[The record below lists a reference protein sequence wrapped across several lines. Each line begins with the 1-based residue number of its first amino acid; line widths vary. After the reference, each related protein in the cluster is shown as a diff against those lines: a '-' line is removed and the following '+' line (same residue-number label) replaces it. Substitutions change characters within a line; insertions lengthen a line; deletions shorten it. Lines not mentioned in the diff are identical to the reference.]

1 MQEWQRVQP
10 AIKAGSGIVQ
20 GGRCALAGLRQ
31 RALSRLRRES
41 VVMDTPV
48 TLLIHPDEKYVPIK
62 MKDIAGQRY
71 CFNLLLVI
79 ILI

>member
-1 MQEWQRVQP
+1 
-10 AIKAGSGIVQ
+10 
-20 GGRCALAGLRQ
+20 
-31 RALSRLRRES
+31 
-41 VVMDTPV
+41 MDTPV
-48 TLLIHPDEKYVPIK
+48 TLLIHPDEKHVPIK